1 MLTSHSFYSIV
12 DQFLKAFGAES
23 HSRNDTIEELD
34 RYCTL
39 FIENL
44 WVETFMLGEKDGETG
59 LKLKS
64 MLKVVEPNDRLFLR
78 VPYLIKQWQRSIQM
92 KKTFGNNS

>member
-1 MLTSHSFYSIV
+1 
-12 DQFLKAFGAES
+12 
-23 HSRNDTIEELD
+23 
-34 RYCTL
+34 
-39 FIENL
+39 
-44 WVETFMLGEKDGETG
+44 MLGEKDGETG